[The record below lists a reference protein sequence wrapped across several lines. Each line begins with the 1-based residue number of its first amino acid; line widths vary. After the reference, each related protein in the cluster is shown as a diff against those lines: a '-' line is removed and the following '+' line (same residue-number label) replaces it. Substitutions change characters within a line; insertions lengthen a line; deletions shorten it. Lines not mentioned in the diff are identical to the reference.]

1 MISREELYQL
11 VWCKPMTKVA
21 EQFGVSGSYM
31 ARVCAILNVPRPDR
45 GYWAKLEVGKAPPAE
60 PLPEARPGDQLYWS
74 KEGELLPPPKP
85 RRPPQRRPKAQV
97 RIPRARIHGL
107 IRGAKEHFEN
117 SRPVDD
123 GAYLKPYKKLLV
135 DVTTSKA
142 CLDKALDFANDLF
155 NAFES
160 VGHRVVI
167 APSGERLRRA
177 TIDEREVRDKQRNP
191 YYHSGP
197 WSPHR
202 PTVVYVGTVAIGLAI
217 VEMSEEVLL
226 RYVRG
231 QYIREADYIP
241 PRPSRHYADHTWT
254 TTRELPSGRFRLVA
268 YSPYHRVSWSI
279 DWQETKKTSLR
290 SSVKSI
296 VKSVEDAA
304 VDLVAKL
311 EEADRKAEI
320 ARQEWLAAE
329 EKRRREEDRRRIEQS
344 IRDSREHLGQVI
356 QQWSNVMSVER
367 FLAGVEQR
375 AAELPETDRAPVLE
389 RLKLAR
395 EFLGTQDPLD
405 FFLSWKTPVERYRP
419 RYAEPDFD
427 SETDIGPM
435 LGDEGEQECDSSEG
449 SL

>member
-1 MISREELYQL
+1 
-11 VWCKPMTKVA
+11 MTHVA
-21 EQFGVSGSYM
+21 EQFAVSGSYM
-31 ARVCAILNVPRPDR
+31 ARVCAMLNIPRPER
-45 GYWAKLEVGKAPPAE
+45 GYWAKLAVGKAPPPE
-60 PLPEARPGDQLYWS
+60 PLPEPRPGDQLYWF
-74 KEGELLPPPKP
+74 KEGELQPPTKP
-85 RRPPQRRPKAQV
+85 RQPPQRRPEAQM
-97 RIPRARIHGL
+97 RISRTRIHGL
-107 IRGAKEHFEN
+107 IRGAKEHFEK

-123 GAYLKPYKKLLV
+123 RAYLKPYEKLLV
-135 DVTTSKA
+135 DVTTSKV

-155 NAFES
+155 NALES

-167 APSGERLRRA
+167 APSDERLRRV
-177 TIDEREVRDKQRNP
+177 TIDEREVRNKLRNP
-191 YYHSGP
+191 YDHGGP
-197 WSPHR
+197 WSPYR
-202 PTVVYVGTVAIGLAI
+202 PTVVYVGSVAIGLAI

-290 SSVKSI
+290 SPVKSI
-296 VKSVEDAA
+296 VKAVEDAA

-329 EKRRREEDRRRIEQS
+329 EKRRREEDRCRVEQS

-405 FFLSWKTPVERYRP
+405 FFLSWKTPAKCYRP
-419 RYAEPDFD
+419 RYADTD
-427 SETDIGPM
+427 AISE
-435 LGDEGEQECDSSEG
+435 
-449 SL
+449 